1 MTPLDTQSITP
12 LYQQVAQQL
21 EQAVSSGELR
31 CGDKI
36 MSEAEMSRH
45 YGVSRVT
52 VSRVLREFARRGFL
66 ETGYRSMRILDRGAL
81 IDFASQRED

>member
-1 MTPLDTQSITP
+1 
-12 LYQQVAQQL
+12 
-21 EQAVSSGELR
+21 
-31 CGDKI
+31 
-36 MSEAEMSRH
+36 MSRH

-52 VSRVLREFARRGFL
+52 VSRVLSEFARRGFL